1 MCLWNYIY
9 KKKFT
14 EFISCFHLEATIN
27 VWIWSYSKVIVY
39 VSVLDVLYSFFFSV
53 QAEWPSQVIGN
64 NTIIVLLPFL
74 FFVRH
79 TKLNFKLLEWF
90 YVCRSKTF
98 KKDIFFYR
106 WLYRVMKIEDKKH
119 CKQCLPNPEVDNII
133 LQF

>member
-1 MCLWNYIY
+1 MKLYIQKKVYWVYFVFPSGGNDKCLNLIL
-9 KKKFT
+9 F
-14 EFISCFHLEATIN
+14 ESHCLC
-27 VWIWSYSKVIVY
+27 
-39 VSVLDVLYSFFFSV
+39 VLDVLYSFFFSV